1 MRIFYQSSAI
11 SQTLCAAILL
21 AGVVA
26 LTAATPIL
34 GQTAPVAPDTLASA
48 GVATPLPACSCI
60 NDVIQ
65 RVNALPLKRNQHN
78 ALVTTLIKAG
88 YRISRCGVVKAGQLM
103 VRFVT
108 QTQRLVRQGAL
119 DQSTAESLASCAQ
132 SIRLCG
138 LECTSSAANSPPV
151 ALAKPVVVSAD
162 ANCQANPPAAAFDN
176 GSYAPN
182 GMIVNR
188 SVTPPGPYPLGQTVV
203 TYTVVDNQGVSSS
216 VSATVLV
223 QDTAGPSVSNF
234 SPNFI
239 VAVAQGQNS
248 GTAIFPIP
256 TVSGG
261 CAGVAEVSF
270 VPPSGSVFPV
280 GVTPAAL
287 VVVDGMGTTHQF
299 GFNVVVL
306 PNSGGGGGGGGGNGT
321 NLLPVAIAHAVTN
334 SPSANC
340 QGGVTA
346 AQVDNHSFSP
356 NPGGRIV
363 SESVEPAGPFPFGST
378 TPVTLTVVD
387 NLGQSNS
394 TVTTVTVLNLNPP
407 TLLTPPENI
416 AVMPALG
423 QPSVVVNYPTLS
435 VTDACSSAGIG
446 VSYAP
451 PSGTAFGLGTNTVTC
466 WAYNEAGTNTT
477 TFRVIVTAFN
487 PSACDLPGLIQEVQE
502 IPLLGSFNGGRK
514 KTMVQKLEQAQL
526 DISQRYFTSAH
537 YLLGGFVVICR
548 TYQQVHILSALTT
561 GPLIGCAT
569 NIQNVIATMK

>member
-1 MRIFYQSSAI
+1 M
-11 SQTLCAAILL
+11 
-21 AGVVA
+21 
-26 LTAATPIL
+26 TAATPIL
-34 GQTAPVAPDTLASA
+34 GQTASVAPEALTRASI
-48 GVATPLPACSCI
+48 TTNPPACSCI
-60 NDVIQ
+60 NDVI
-65 RVNALPLKRNQHN
+65 RHVNALAVKPNQHK
-78 ALVTTLIKAG
+78 ALLWSLTHAG
-88 YRISRCGVVKAGQLM
+88 YRISRCQVVLAGRRMIQ
-103 VRFVT
+103 FVT
-108 QTQRLVRQGAL
+108 QTQRLVRLGAL
-119 DQSTAESLASCAQ
+119 DQSTADSLAGCAQ
-132 SIRLCG
+132 SIHLCG
-138 LECTSSAANSPPV
+138 LDCTSSISNAPPV

-162 ANCQANPPAAAFDN
+162 ANCRANPPASQFDN

-188 SVTPPGPYPLGQTVV
+188 SVTPPGPYPLGETVV
-203 TYTVVDNQGVSSS
+203 TYTVVDNQGVASS
-216 VSATVLV
+216 VVTTVLV

-239 VAVAQGQNS
+239 VSVAEGQNS
-248 GTAIFPIP
+248 GTAIFPTP

-261 CAGVAEVSF
+261 CAGVAAVSF

-280 GVTPAAL
+280 GVTPAGL
-287 VVVDGMGTTHQF
+287 LVVDGMGTTNQF
-299 GFNVVVL
+299 SFNVVVL
-306 PNSGGGGGGGGGNGT
+306 PKGGGGGGVGS
-321 NLLPVAIAHAVTN
+321 NLRPVVIAHAVTN
-334 SPSANC
+334 SASANC

-356 NPGGRIV
+356 NPGGSIV

-407 TLLTPPENI
+407 TILTPPADI

-423 QPSVVVNYPTLS
+423 QPSVLVNYPALS

-466 WAYNEAGTNTT
+466 RAYNEAGTNTT
-477 TFRVIVTAFN
+477 TFQVIVTAFN
-487 PSACDLPGLIQEVQE
+487 PNACDLPGLIQEVQA
-502 IPLLGSFNGGRK
+502 IPLLGSFNAGRK

-526 DISQRYFTSAH
+526 DIGQRYYTSAH

-569 NIQNVIATMK
+569 NIQNVIATLK